1 MKPFIF
7 GHRGAMAY
15 EPENTLLSVKKAID
29 FGVDG
34 IEVDVRKCK
43 SSEIVVIHDERVNR
57 TTNGKGYVKD
67 FNLKNLKKLDAGKG
81 EKIPTLMEIIEVIK
95 IFNKKNKK
103 QIKLIIELKEKDLG
117 KDVVNLIKKFK
128 FINNV
133 IIISFYHQL
142 IKNIKKLSKKINAG
156 ILFVG
161 NPINAAS
168 LAKDANAGYL
178 FANFN
183 YIDSDLVQNAHQNKL
198 KVFVWNIDDIKNLK
212 KMLKLNVD
220 GIGSNK
226 PDVIVDY
233 FKKRRF

>member
-1 MKPFIF
+1 
-7 GHRGAMAY
+7 MAY
-15 EPENTLLSVKKAID
+15 EPENTLLSIKKAISL
-29 FGVDG
+29 GVDG
-34 IEVDVRKCK
+34 VEIDVRGCK
-43 SSEIVVIHDERVNR
+43 SNEIVVIHDEKVNR

-67 FNLKNLKKLDAGKG
+67 FNLKDLKKLDAGKG
-81 EKIPTLMEIIEVIK
+81 EEIPTLMEIIEVIK

-128 FINNV
+128 FIDNV

-142 IKNIKKLSKKINAG
+142 IKNIKKLNKKINAG

-161 NPINAAS
+161 NPVNIVS
-168 LAKDANAGYL
+168 VAKDANADFL

-183 YIDSDLVQNAHQNKL
+183 YIDANLIRNANKNKL
-198 KVFVWNIDDIKNLK
+198 KVYVWNVDDVENLK

-233 FKKRRF
+233 LKKKR